1 MNIRNKKRWNKI
13 FYIFTGLEISKDF
26 IYFVYPEFKTYFYSH
41 IPRTIIIIILFLEAV
56 VQCGL
61 TYVFCKN
68 NKDVTFRNLK
78 KMIKNQR
85 HH

>member
-1 MNIRNKKRWNKI
+1 MRNKKRWDKI
-13 FYIFTGLEISKDF
+13 CTIFTGLEVLK
-26 IYFVYPEFKTYFYSH
+26 YFVYFIYPEFKTYIYSH

-68 NKDVTFRNLK
+68 NKEVNFRNLK
-78 KMIKNQR
+78 KMIKNQK